1 VDPLESLKD
10 FLYIPYD
17 ELEEKNLLA
26 KEKEVDR
33 SKRDDEKLESEYR
46 KYLTEE
52 KRIKAVT
59 ICFSDVEGRFHMLD
73 YDKKYFLNNADNLV
87 FDGSSVR
94 GFSVVTESDLK
105 LKIDWA
111 SFYWLPADI
120 FGPGKI
126 IIFADIYDRVGK
138 PHTMD
143 FRAKLKKM
151 CDDLYAKEK
160 FVAHAANETEGFLME
175 GKDAEINFNEDKGFK
190 FVSSGGYYHSLPKD
204 TLKVF
209 IDTVAETQRAMG
221 FANEKDHAEVAPS
234 QFELTYQYTDVV
246 RASDQ
251 VQLYKLVS
259 RQVAENMGMTASFLP
274 KPFIGINGSGMH
286 TNLSICKG
294 GKNIFYN
301 SKDEN
306 NFSKYGYDFID
317 KILASASE
325 ISLILNSSVNAHRRL
340 DPAFEAP
347 NQIKCSAVDRTSMIR
362 LPFGNK
368 NSTRIEVRSVSPDA
382 NPYLLYYS
390 LLQVGLYGPNQ
401 EIDKSKRMRTKTLPG
416 NIYDST
422 RIFKESE
429 VVSKLFGEEFKEK
442 FRALKKAQ
450 SDMCPRELG
459 KKIKRAEVIYH
470 HEITNQ
476 YLWNEF

>member
-1 VDPLESLKD
+1 MNPLESLKD

-26 KEKEVDR
+26 KEKQVDR
-33 SKRDDEKLESEYR
+33 SKRDDERLENEYR

-59 ICFSDVEGRFHMLD
+59 ICFSDIEGRFHMLD
-73 YDKKYFLNNADNLV
+73 YDKKYFLNNADNLI

-111 SFYWLPADI
+111 SFYWVPADI

-126 IIFADIYDRVGK
+126 IIFADIYDRTGN
-138 PHTMD
+138 PHSMD

-151 CDDLYAKEK
+151 SDELYKKDKTIAY
-160 FVAHAANETEGFLME
+160 AANETEGFLME
-175 GKDAEINFNEDKGFK
+175 GRDAEINFDEDKGFK

-234 QFELTYQYTDVV
+234 QFELTYQYSDVV

-286 TNLSICKG
+286 TNLSLSKN

-306 NFSKYGYDFID
+306 NFSKFGYDFID
-317 KILASASE
+317 KILASAAE

-340 DPAFEAP
+340 DPVFEAP
-347 NQIKCSAVDRTSMIR
+347 NQIKCSAVDRMSMIR
-362 LPFGNK
+362 LPFGNR
-368 NSTRIEVRSVSPDA
+368 NSTRIEVRSVR
-382 NPYLLYYS
+382 
-390 LLQVGLYGPNQ
+390 
-401 EIDKSKRMRTKTLPG
+401 ERTKTLPG

-442 FRALKKAQ
+442 F
-450 SDMCPRELG
+450 
-459 KKIKRAEVIYH
+459 
-470 HEITNQ
+470 
-476 YLWNEF
+476 

>member
-1 VDPLESLKD
+1 MESQSDLKN
-10 FLYIPYD
+10 FLLIPYD

-26 KEKEVDR
+26 KEKQIDR
-33 SKRDDEKLESEYR
+33 EKRDDEKLESEYR
-46 KYLTEE
+46 KYLSEE

-73 YDKKYFLNNADNLV
+73 YDKKYFLNNTDNLI

-94 GFSVVTESDLK
+94 GFAVVTESDLK
-105 LKIDWA
+105 LKVDWA

-126 IIFADIYDRVGK
+126 IIFADIYNRDGK
-138 PHTMD
+138 LHNMD
-143 FRAKLKKM
+143 FRGRLKEMADKF
-151 CDDLYAKEK
+151 YAKDKTIIYGASEI
-160 FVAHAANETEGFLME
+160 EGFLME
-175 GKDAEINFNEDKGFK
+175 GRDAEINFDEQKGFK

-204 TLKVF
+204 ALKLF
-209 IDTVAETQRAMG
+209 IDTTAETQRAMG

-234 QFELTYQYTDVV
+234 QFELTYQYTDVI
-246 RASDQ
+246 RSSDQ
-251 VQLYKLVS
+251 IQLYKLVA

-274 KPFIGINGSGMH
+274 KPFMGINGSGMH
-286 TNLSICKG
+286 TNISICKE
-294 GKNIFYN
+294 GKNVFFN
-301 SKDEN
+301 KSDEN
-306 NFSKYGYDFID
+306 KFSKFGYDFVD
-317 KILASASE
+317 RILASAAE
-325 ISLILNSSVNAHRRL
+325 ISLILNSSVNSYRRL
-340 DPAFEAP
+340 DPQFEAP

-362 LPFGNK
+362 LPFGNSK
-368 NSTRIEVRSVSPDA
+368 STRIEVRSISPDA
-382 NPYLLYYS
+382 NPYLLFFT
-390 LLQVGLYGPNQ
+390 LLNVGLYGSNQ
-401 EIDKSKRMRTKTLPG
+401 EVDKSKRIRTKTLPG
-416 NIYDST
+416 NIYDAT

-429 VVSKLFGEEFKEK
+429 VVSKFLGEDFKEK

-450 SDMCPRELG
+450 SDRCPRDLG

>member
-1 VDPLESLKD
+1 MNLLESLKD

-26 KEKEVDR
+26 KEKQVDR
-33 SKRDDEKLESEYR
+33 SKRDDERLENEYR

-59 ICFSDVEGRFHMLD
+59 ICFSDIEGRFHMLD
-73 YDKKYFLNNADNLV
+73 YDKKYFLNNADNLI
-87 FDGSSVR
+87 FDGSFVR

-111 SFYWLPADI
+111 SFYWVPADI

-126 IIFADIYDRVGK
+126 IIFADIYDRTGN
-138 PHTMD
+138 PHSMG

-151 CDDLYAKEK
+151 SDELYKKDKTIAY
-160 FVAHAANETEGFLME
+160 AANETEGFLME
-175 GKDAEINFNEDKGFK
+175 GRDAEINFDEDKGFK

-234 QFELTYQYTDVV
+234 QFELTYQYSDVV

-286 TNLSICKG
+286 TNLSLSKN

-306 NFSKYGYDFID
+306 NFSKFGYDFID
-317 KILASASE
+317 KILASAAE

-340 DPAFEAP
+340 DPVFEAP

-362 LPFGNK
+362 LPFGNR
-368 NSTRIEVRSVSPDA
+368 NSTRIEVRSVR
-382 NPYLLYYS
+382 
-390 LLQVGLYGPNQ
+390 
-401 EIDKSKRMRTKTLPG
+401 ERTKTLPG